1 MFEPG
6 VYRILQVI
14 YLSLDCQ
21 QNLSK
26 STIELHSI
34 IFQKETIL
42 FFLNKS
48 NKYAC
53 YKKIWTY
60 KVGPP

>member
-1 MFEPG
+1 
-6 VYRILQVI
+6 
-14 YLSLDCQ
+14 
-21 QNLSK
+21 
-26 STIELHSI
+26 
-34 IFQKETIL
+34 L